1 MRFHRRR
8 GGTGVLQS
16 RIEYK
21 QVNNNG
27 GQEKFMRRI
36 IHSSFIQVSVLLMGL
51 AIPARAH
58 AMHIAEG
65 ILPAGHAALWF
76 LVSVIFVL
84 WGLREIRLRA
94 AATPHYKPFVALV
107 GAAVFIIS
115 CMPIPVPVVGSC
127 AHPVGMGL
135 AAILIGPAPAVVLA
149 SIALAL
155 QALFMAHGG
164 LTTLG
169 ANVAAMGVAGAF
181 AGFGIFCLARRLGL
195 PLPASAFLAGLL
207 SDWATYSATSVVLT
221 FALYE
226 PGGFTAMLQMILVAF
241 MPTQVPLGILEGI
254 LAAGA
259 LRFVQARMPVLIKG
273 MQPMGGA
280 V

>member
-1 MRFHRRR
+1 MRGVVR
-8 GGTGVLQS
+8 GPC
-16 RIEYK
+16 IP
-21 QVNNNG
+21 
-27 GQEKFMRRI
+27 I
-36 IHSSFIQVSVLLMGL
+36 ALLILVAGW
-51 AIPARAH
+51 AVPVRAH

-76 LVSVIFVL
+76 LVSVPFVL
-84 WGLREIRLRA
+84 WGLREIRLRSA
-94 AATPHYKPFVALV
+94 AAPHYKPFVALV

-115 CMPIPVPVVGSC
+115 CMPIPVPIAGSC
-127 AHPVGMGL
+127 AHPVGTGL

-169 ANVAAMGVAGAF
+169 ANVVAMGVAGAF
-181 AGFGIFCLARRLGL
+181 SGYAIFLLARRLGL
-195 PLPASAFLAGLL
+195 PLLVAAFLAGLL
-207 SDWATYSATSVVLT
+207 SDWATYAATSAVLT
-221 FALYE
+221 VALHE
-226 PGGFTAMLQMILVAF
+226 PGGFSTMLQLILVAF
-241 MPTQVPLGILEGI
+241 MPTQVPLGILEGV

-273 MQPMGGA
+273 LQPTGGA